1 MQHRIIPNLRRI
13 FRTID
18 SVPPRYFERRIV
30 NDDLGGALCAALLI
44 WRNEF

>member
-1 MQHRIIPNLRRI
+1 MQHRTIPNLKRI

-30 NDDLGGALCAALLI
+30 NDDLGGALCAALLV
-44 WRNEF
+44 